1 MENAPLRKAVTEKH
15 PNSGL
20 FGPPG
25 LPRELAESGVH
36 NAARQRYRFGP
47 FTIAIAIK
55 RCRSRLELMALH
67 LGAVHLESWADERP
81 QLEAS
86 Q

>member
-1 MENAPLRKAVTEKH
+1 MENAPLRKAVTEKY

-20 FGPPG
+20 FRPP
-25 LPRELAESGVH
+25 ELTRSGMH
-36 NAARQRYRFGP
+36 NTARQRYRFVP
-47 FTIAIAIK
+47 STIAIAIK